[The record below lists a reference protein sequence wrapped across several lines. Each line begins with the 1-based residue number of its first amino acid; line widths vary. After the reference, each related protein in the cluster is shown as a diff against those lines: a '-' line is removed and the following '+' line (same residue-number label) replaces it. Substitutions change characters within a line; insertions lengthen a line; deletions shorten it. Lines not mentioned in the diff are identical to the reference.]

1 MNLFEKHA
9 LLNQLFQQSPVE
21 AAYLSGTL
29 ASRAT
34 FGEMS
39 DVDIAILL
47 ANQIATDQ
55 FLDYQFYFLSELT
68 KRLEAETVDVVI
80 LNQASLLLK
89 LQVIKYGQ
97 ILYSRDE
104 TKRAA
109 FEAGAVLQYLDFRQM
124 DDLQNGALARRLRT
138 PTLALDRGGL
148 RTSLARL
155 RAAGKSLA
163 EGMSDADAFAAD
175 ARAQAVAERGLL
187 LAIEA
192 MAQIATLLYAGLG
205 IRQPEGYDEVLR
217 PLAARELVPRD
228 VIARLEPLVRGR
240 DVLLRTPEALSR
252 VDLHRLVGAA
262 TPDIAAFAGAVAD
275 YLGEPTSGT
284 A

>member
-29 ASRAT
+29 ASRAS

-47 ANQIATDQ
+47 AQQIATDQ

-104 TKRAA
+104 KKRAA
-109 FEAGAVLQYLDFRQM
+109 FESQTVMRYLDFRQM

-138 PTLALDRGGL
+138 PTLALDREGL
-148 RTSLARL
+148 RAALARL
-155 RAAGKSLA
+155 RTAVATLDGTPPDAAI
-163 EGMSDADAFAAD
+163 FAAD

-187 LAIEA
+187 LGIEA
-192 MAQIATLLYAGLG
+192 LTQIATLLYAGLG
-205 IRQPEGYDEVLR
+205 IKQPEGYDEVLR
-217 PLAARELVPRD
+217 PLAGRELVPGE
-228 VIARLEPLVRGR
+228 ILARLEPLVQTR

-252 VDLHRLVGAA
+252 AEVHRLA
-262 TPDIAAFAGAVAD
+262 TTHATDLRAFAAAVSG
-275 YLGEPTSGT
+275 YLGEST
-284 A
+284 AV

>member
-29 ASRAT
+29 ASRAS

-80 LNQASLLLK
+80 LNQASMLLK

-104 TKRAA
+104 KKRAA

-138 PTLALDRGGL
+138 PTLALDRDG
-148 RTSLARL
+148 L
-155 RAAGKSLA
+155 RAALGRLRTAVATISVGLPTA
-163 EGMSDADAFAAD
+163 EAFTED
-175 ARAQAVAERGLL
+175 VRAQVVAERGLL

-192 MAQIATLLYAGLG
+192 MAHLATLLYAGLG

-217 PLAARELVPRD
+217 PLAVRELVPRD
-228 VIARLEPLVRGR
+228 VVARLEPLVRQR
-240 DVLLRTPEALSR
+240 DVLLRTPEVLSR
-252 VDLHRLVGAA
+252 AELHQLALA
-262 TPDIAAFAGAVAD
+262 SAPDIAALGVAIAD
-275 YLGEPTSGT
+275 YLGEPASDT

>member
-47 ANQIATDQ
+47 ANQIAADQ

-80 LNQASLLLK
+80 LNQASMLLK

-104 TKRAA
+104 KKRAA

-138 PTLALDRGGL
+138 PTLALDRDG
-148 RTSLARL
+148 L
-155 RAAGKSLA
+155 RAALGRLRTAAASLA
-163 EGMSDADAFAAD
+163 DGLPADDAFAAD
-175 ARAQAVAERGLL
+175 IRAQAVAERGLL

-192 MAQIATLLYAGLG
+192 MAQLATLLYAGLG
-205 IRQPEGYDEVLR
+205 IRQPEGYEELLR
-217 PLAARELVPRD
+217 PLAARELVPRA
-228 VIARLEPLVRGR
+228 VVARLDPLVRER
-240 DVLLRTPEALSR
+240 DVLLRTPEALAR
-252 VDLHRLVGAA
+252 ADLHRLASEAV
-262 TPDIAAFAGAVAD
+262 PDLLAFASAITD
-275 YLGEPTSGT
+275 YLGDAPSGT

>member
-1 MNLFEKHA
+1 
-9 LLNQLFQQSPVE
+9 LNQLFQQSPVE

-29 ASRAT
+29 ASRAA

-39 DVDIAILL
+39 EVDIAILL
-47 ANQIATDQ
+47 AQQIASDQ

-80 LNQASLLLK
+80 LNQASMLLK
-89 LQVIKYGQ
+89 LHVIKYGQ

-104 TKRAA
+104 KKRAA
-109 FEAGAVLQYLDFRQM
+109 FEANAVMQYLDFRQM

-138 PTLALDRGGL
+138 PTLALDRDGL
-148 RTSLARL
+148 RAALGRL
-155 RAAGKSLA
+155 RAATASLT
-163 EGMSDADAFAAD
+163 EGLPDVATFTTD

-192 MAQIATLLYAGLG
+192 MAQTATLLYAGLG
-205 IRQPEGYDEVLR
+205 IKQPEGYDEVLR
-217 PLAARELVPRD
+217 PLAARELIPRD
-228 VIARLEPLVRGR
+228 IVARLEPLVSHR

-252 VDLHRLVGAA
+252 PDLHHMATEAA
-262 TPDIAAFAGAVAD
+262 PDLLAFATVIET
-275 YLGEPTSGT
+275 YLGEPGSDT